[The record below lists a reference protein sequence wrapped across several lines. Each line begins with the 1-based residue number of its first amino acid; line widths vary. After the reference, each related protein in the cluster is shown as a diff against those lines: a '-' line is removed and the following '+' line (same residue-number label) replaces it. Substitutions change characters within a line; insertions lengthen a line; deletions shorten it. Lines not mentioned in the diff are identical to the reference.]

1 MAPSDSPA
9 SGGEDAAQLI
19 ARLQAQGEVDA
30 HGAFTLD
37 REQARRKIQSFQLTN
52 PARYVLELVQAAV
65 LKGAQNLE
73 FSLTSTELHLRCDGE
88 PFTLIDFEHLY
99 GALLL
104 RASEQSGRA
113 RRHLALGLCT
123 ALAIDP
129 ALVRVESGSRAGG
142 VFLELR
148 KDAPDR
154 LGSLPPEPPRAAF
167 PTTHIWVRHRVGT
180 QMLGRF
186 LSHRKGRLP
195 EEELLRQHC
204 VYAPL
209 RISLDDERLSKPLTL
224 PGVTKQYPFS
234 HENIHG
240 ALGLMA
246 SAPVRWSESAVAAFD
261 TMPTELRLIKN
272 SVWVETV
279 RPELLLPGYQALAD
293 CSLLRQD
300 ISHERVVQD
309 EQYQWVVNVVLAHQI
324 GRLASDCG
332 EVLYGTQPV
341 PDSVVHRLRG
351 QLKTLLHRLGSVATL
366 LRWADEPPPPG
377 PRGTPAPHWPQ
388 KVSGAGHLLRFPLCR
403 TTLGTW
409 VNLQQILEDVGQ
421 HGSLAFCPTPI
432 GEADPAR
439 PLVLH
444 LSDGWEQ
451 TVLGT
456 LFDCPL
462 QDRTAAMQH
471 ALRRAQN
478 RAAWLRRPMPP
489 TLSGEGY
496 LAKAP
501 ISGPGLRGELGVGY
515 LGTGAIPRRLARLL
529 LVSQGNLLVAKSVLT
544 PISDLTIVIEA
555 NFTPSELFSDVVGD
569 AVLADAL
576 GAAFAAFLPL
586 VQAVLKVDV
595 EPALHAVRARLLRG
609 LLFVILSASAQQ
621 QIRILAGVDKELA
634 LGKAA
639 LAVEPAK
646 LWGALRDCPLF
657 EQLGPGLVSL
667 AQAEAFGC
675 EYGCVPVLALPAP
688 TQWEA
693 AAAVRAHYAQQLLSP
708 GLSAATWETT
718 HDWAPSKARRPQ
730 PPALILCLASE
741 DQELVQPL
749 RAHLGDRYADM
760 QEWLR
765 ALKTKPPAPITPPE
779 GNPPPIKPPEAPMLV
794 PPRRMQNECWA
805 WVPLGDGACFLG
817 LLSLPSRKRE
827 LHRVLVEF
835 YRGATLV
842 GTRQLPM
849 PTGDLLLVS
858 VELSRL
864 VPCSEH
870 ELAIRFMRAIGA
882 TLPSLVSA
890 VLHGT
895 TLPPDERLWLLRLT
909 ASLFPTGVFRRAYD
923 KLLQQ
928 AGPTPAGQKLAE
940 EQYGRLLRLAVQK
953 PVRSLEEALRL
964 ELSADANLAQAI
976 ERLSNSAD
984 PQGGQA
990 ASGELDAEAE
1000 AAMTAAALSWVELL
1014 YPDSAQQPAGQRVRR
1029 PLPLLLQAPMLNS
1042 TSGAL
1047 LSLQALLA
1055 ELDTHREVRYALPDT
1070 KDQLPRHPTRKVVE
1084 IPDTSSWDALCCL
1097 LGEQSLVPFAVP
1109 PATAAKA
1116 PPSRDKAPRTQRRT
1130 ESSQALPPGLFTAAP
1145 GLVPRP
1151 SGAPPTP
1158 LPKLTKQVLREQS
1171 SAEMLTEIAADI
1183 SAETAADISA
1193 EIAADISA
1201 EMSTELAGEPGLAAP
1216 SSVAISPD
1224 QAQAE
1229 QLCKSI
1235 HAELLL
1241 IAPESVR
1248 LHAYLD
1254 RVSIELE
1261 PSNPP
1266 FAVRCTA
1273 EYLTI
1278 NLRHPLLARA
1288 TLAKN
1293 DPMLHLF
1300 VASAIY
1306 TAAGRFL
1313 GIADGEALT
1322 FHRLLGEHA
1331 CRIARGDPDPPDAA
1345 EPWPTWDGP

>member
-1 MAPSDSPA
+1 MAPPDGPI

-37 REQARRKIQSFQLTN
+37 REQARRKIQSFQLVN

-65 LKGAQNLE
+65 LKGAQSLE

-88 PFTLIDFEHLY
+88 PFTLTDFEHLY

-123 ALAIDP
+123 ALAVDP
-129 ALVRVESGSRAGG
+129 ALVRVESGSRAGA

-154 LGSLPPEPPRAAF
+154 LGPLPSEPQRAAF
-167 PTTHIWVRHRVGT
+167 PTTHIWVRHRVGA

-195 EEELLRQHC
+195 EEELLRHHC

-209 RISLDDERLSKPLTL
+209 RISLDDERISKPLKL
-224 PGVTKQYPFS
+224 PGVKQQYPFS

-240 ALGLMA
+240 ALGLLT
-246 SAPVRWSESAVAAFD
+246 SAPLRWSESAVASFD

-272 SVWVETV
+272 SVWVDTV

-300 ISHERVVQD
+300 ISHEHVVQD
-309 EQYQWVVNVVLAHQI
+309 EQYLWVVNVVLAHQI

-332 EVLYGTQPV
+332 EVLYGTQPL
-341 PDSVVHRLRG
+341 PDAAVQRLRG

-403 TTLGTW
+403 TTQGTW
-409 VNLQQILEDVGQ
+409 VNLQQLLEDVGQ
-421 HGSLAFCPTPI
+421 HGSLAFCPI
-432 GEADPAR
+432 LSSEADPAR

-444 LSDGWEQ
+444 LSDAWEQ
-451 TVLGT
+451 TMLAT

-462 QDRTAAMQH
+462 QDRTSAMQH

-478 RAAWLRRPMPP
+478 RAAWQRRPMPP
-489 TLSGEGY
+489 TLAGEGY
-496 LAKAP
+496 LAKVP
-501 ISGPGLRGELGVGY
+501 ISGPGLRGELGVGCPGPG
-515 LGTGAIPRRLARLL
+515 GTPRRLARLL

-544 PISDLTIVIEA
+544 PIPDLTIVIEA
-555 NFTPSELFSDVVGD
+555 NFAPSDLFSDVVGD

-576 GAAFAAFLPL
+576 GAAFAALLPL
-586 VQAVLKVDV
+586 VQALLKVNV
-595 EPALHAVRARLLRG
+595 EPPLQAVRARLLRG
-609 LLFVILSASAQQ
+609 LLFVLLSASAQQ
-621 QIRILAGVDKELA
+621 QMRVLAGVDKELA

-639 LAVEPAK
+639 LAVDAAK

-657 EQLGPGLVSL
+657 EQLGAALVSL
-667 AQAEAFGC
+667 AQVEAFAR
-675 EYGCVPVLALPAP
+675 EYGCAPVLVLPPLPP
-688 TQWEA
+688 TEHA
-693 AAAVRAHYAQQLLSP
+693 AYQRAQYAQQLLSP
-708 GLSAATWETT
+708 GLAAATWQTT
-718 HDWAPSKARRPQ
+718 HEWAPSKARRPQ
-730 PPALILCLASE
+730 PPELILCLANE
-741 DQELVQPL
+741 DQELAQPL
-749 RAHLGDRYADM
+749 RAYLGERYADM

-765 ALKTKPPAPITPPE
+765 ALKTKPPAPSTPPE
-779 GNPPPIKPPEAPMLV
+779 GNALPVRPAEILRLV

-805 WVPLGDGACFLG
+805 WVPLGDGASFLG
-817 LLSLPSRKRE
+817 LLSLPSPKRE
-827 LHRVLVEF
+827 LHRLVVEF
-835 YRGATLV
+835 YHGATLV
-842 GTRQLPM
+842 GTRQIPM
-849 PTGDLLLVS
+849 PTGDLLLAS
-858 VELSRL
+858 MELSRL

-870 ELAIRFMRAIGA
+870 ELAIRLMRRISA
-882 TLPSLVSA
+882 TLPALVSA
-890 VLHGT
+890 VLHGN

-909 ASLFPTGVFRRAYD
+909 AALFPTGVFRRAYD

-928 AGPTPAGQKLAE
+928 AAPTPAGQKLAE

-953 PVRSLEEALRL
+953 PVRRIEEALRL
-964 ELSADANLAQAI
+964 ELAADANLALAI
-976 ERLSNSAD
+976 ERLSKIAD
-984 PQGGQA
+984 PPSSQETA
-990 ASGELDAEAE
+990 AELDAEAE
-1000 AAMTAAALSWVELL
+1000 EATTAAALSWVELL
-1014 YPDSAQQPAGQRVRR
+1014 YPDSAPQPAWQRVRR

-1042 TSGAL
+1042 TGGAL
-1047 LSLQALLA
+1047 LSLQAVLA
-1055 ELDTHREVRYALPDT
+1055 ELDKHREVRYALPDT
-1070 KDQLPRHPTRKVVE
+1070 KDQLPLHPTRKVVE

-1116 PPSRDKAPRTQRRT
+1116 PPGRGEALVARQRT
-1130 ESSQALPPGLFTAAP
+1130 ESRPPSLPALFTAAP
-1145 GLVPRP
+1145 VLFQRLPDT
-1151 SGAPPTP
+1151 PPTP
-1158 LPKLTKQVLREQS
+1158 LPALAKLVLRERS
-1171 SAEMLTEIAADI
+1171 SAEALAEISADI
-1183 SAETAADISA
+1183 SAELAADVSAELAADVSAEISA
-1193 EIAADISA
+1193 EL
-1201 EMSTELAGEPGLAAP
+1201 TGEPDLAEP
-1216 SSVAISPD
+1216 SSAAISLAQD
-1224 QAQAE
+1224 QAE
-1229 QLCKSI
+1229 QLCQSV

-1254 RVSIELE
+1254 RISIELA
-1261 PSNPP
+1261 PHNPP

-1273 EYLTI
+1273 EYLAV
-1278 NLRHPLLARA
+1278 NLQHPLLRHAA
-1288 TLAKN
+1288 QAKD
-1293 DPMLHLF
+1293 DPMLRLF

-1313 GIADGEALT
+1313 GVADGEAMA

-1331 CRIARGDPDPPDAA
+1331 CRIVRGDPVPPDADA
-1345 EPWPTWDGP
+1345 PWPVWGGP